1 VTPAPAILLLASVLA
16 ASCASSPQTSYYTL
30 DVGTLPPAAAGANYS
45 IVVGPVT
52 LPETVDRPQ
61 LVVRA
66 SPSRVGILENHR
78 WAEPLKTEIPRV
90 IAANLARDL
99 KTARVAGYPQYT
111 LANPDFTVLL
121 DVQRF
126 ESALGDAVTIDA
138 LWTIRR
144 AAGSDTRSGRSI
156 VRESAA
162 GSDYDALVAAHGRAL
177 ARISAEIA
185 EGVRGLVPAR

>member
-1 VTPAPAILLLASVLA
+1 VTAAHAIFLLASALA
-16 ASCASSPQTSYYTL
+16 AGCGSSPKTSYYTL
-30 DVGTLPPAAAGANYS
+30 DTGTLPTAASAADYS

-66 SPSRVGILENHR
+66 SPTRVGILENHR
-78 WAEPLKTEIPRV
+78 WAEPLKTEIPRI
-90 IAANLARDL
+90 IAAYLAREL

-111 LANPDFTVLL
+111 LANPDFTVLV

-126 ESALGDAVTIDA
+126 ESTLGDAVTLEA

-144 AAGSDTRSGRSI
+144 AAGSETRSGARSCARPR
-156 VRESAA
+156 VVLVMTRWSRLTAA
-162 GSDYDALVAAHGRAL
+162 RSRA
-177 ARISAEIA
+177 
-185 EGVRGLVPAR
+185 

>member
-1 VTPAPAILLLASVLA
+1 VIPAGAFLLLASALA
-16 ASCASSPQTSYYTL
+16 AACGSSPKTSYYTL
-30 DVGTLPPAAAGANYS
+30 DADTLPPVAAGANYS

-66 SPSRVGILENHR
+66 SPNRVDIMDAHR
-78 WAEPLKTEIPRV
+78 WAEPLKAEIPRV
-90 IAANLARDL
+90 IAANLAREL
-99 KTARVAGYPQYT
+99 GTARAAGYQQYT

-126 ESALGDAVTIDA
+126 ESALGESVTIEA

-144 AAGSDTRSGRSI
+144 AGGSETRSGRSV
-156 VRESAA
+156 VREPARDP
-162 GSDYDALVAAHGRAL
+162 GYDALVAAHSRAL
-177 ARISAEIA
+177 ARVSVEIA
-185 EGVRGLVPAR
+185 EAVRGLGPPP